1 MILLFRVRYSSPLP
15 ENNLASQHSYEKS
28 KTWLLCCKIRFS
40 RSLPWYFFL
49 ESQYQRYWN
58 IHFAKKTQ
66 ELKQTVNYLGRYLK
80 RPPISASSLRH
91 YSGGTVVFKYLDH
104 QDGKHKT
111 KTLTQEEMILR
122 YVSHIPQHHFKMV
135 RYYGFLSNRKRGR
148 ILPLVYI
155 ALEKTGS
162 KKTET
167 LTYAKQYKGFIGKD
181 PYQCTLYGNRIV
193 FTGFSIV
200 PQNNELLDNRRMSM
214 RESRQHRVT
223 A

>member
-1 MILLFRVRYSSPLP
+1 
-15 ENNLASQHSYEKS
+15 
-28 KTWLLCCKIRFS
+28 
-40 RSLPWYFFL
+40 
-49 ESQYQRYWN
+49 YWN

-80 RPPISASSLRH
+80 RPPISASRLRH

-104 QDGKHKT
+104 RDGKYKT

-148 ILPLVYI
+148 LLPLVYK
-155 ALEKTGS
+155 ALETSPKQA
-162 KKTET
+162 EE
-167 LTYAKQYKGFIGKD
+167 LTYAKQYKGFTGND
-181 PYQCTLYGNRIV
+181 PYQCVLCGNRMV
-193 FTGFSIV
+193 FTGFTAGSK
-200 PQNNELLDNRRMSM
+200 NRELLDNRRMSM
-214 RESRQHRVT
+214 RESRRLSVP